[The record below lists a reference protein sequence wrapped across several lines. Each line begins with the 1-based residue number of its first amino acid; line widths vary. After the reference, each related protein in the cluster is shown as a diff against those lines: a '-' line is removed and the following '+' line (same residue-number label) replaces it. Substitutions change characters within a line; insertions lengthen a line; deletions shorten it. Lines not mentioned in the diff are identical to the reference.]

1 MATYNLVSLKTSP
14 SYSTKA
20 ECHSVLSWWWR
31 KLLIINFR
39 PRYFKHL
46 DLIWMN
52 GKNRGCTESQYMCVQ
67 RPEYGAKKAK
77 KEGPEG
83 VRAVQSMQELQLMT
97 SSMKAV
103 ADGLFSINKAGDE
116 LSLVYI
122 PRSTLKDRLS
132 RDFTN
137 LRH

>member
-1 MATYNLVSLKTSP
+1 
-14 SYSTKA
+14 
-20 ECHSVLSWWWR
+20 
-31 KLLIINFR
+31 
-39 PRYFKHL
+39 
-46 DLIWMN
+46 MN

-67 RPEYGAKKAK
+67 RPEHGAKKAK

-83 VRAVQSMQELQLMT
+83 VRAVQSTQELQLMT

-103 ADGLFSINKAGDE
+103 ADGLFGINKAGDE

-132 RDFTN
+132 GDFTN

>member
-1 MATYNLVSLKTSP
+1 
-14 SYSTKA
+14 
-20 ECHSVLSWWWR
+20 
-31 KLLIINFR
+31 
-39 PRYFKHL
+39 
-46 DLIWMN
+46 MN
-52 GKNRGCTESQYMCVQ
+52 GKNRGCTDHLNTCVC
-67 RPEYGAKKAK
+67 RGAKKAK

-83 VRAVQSMQELQLMT
+83 VRAVQSTQELQLMT

-103 ADGLFSINKAGDE
+103 ADGLFGINKAGDE

-132 RDFTN
+132 GDFTN